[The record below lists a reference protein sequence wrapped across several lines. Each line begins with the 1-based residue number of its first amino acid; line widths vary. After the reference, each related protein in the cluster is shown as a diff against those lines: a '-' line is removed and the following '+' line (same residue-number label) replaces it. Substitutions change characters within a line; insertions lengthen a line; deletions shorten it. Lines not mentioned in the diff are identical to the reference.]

1 MAANGI
7 NLGFD
12 AQYPLEIKRHPP
24 SSTTVSSAGNNPAN
38 ISVFRIIKMMRLL
51 LGKTCISLE
60 LFLKMGQLST
70 QLPSKCFQS
79 FKVTPKKSVYSKE
92 LLGERN
98 VSQGIFFK
106 CYSIVFWGDMFCL
119 LLNMLL
125 FRNVHSSFH
134 FSFWIQL
141 HCDFFCK
148 SFMNTVSGG
157 SSLIG

>member
-98 VSQGIFFK
+98 VSQGIFLNAIPLYFEVI
-106 CYSIVFWGDMFCL
+106 CFVFY
-119 LLNMLL
+119 
-125 FRNVHSSFH
+125 
-134 FSFWIQL
+134 
-141 HCDFFCK
+141 
-148 SFMNTVSGG
+148 
-157 SSLIG
+157 